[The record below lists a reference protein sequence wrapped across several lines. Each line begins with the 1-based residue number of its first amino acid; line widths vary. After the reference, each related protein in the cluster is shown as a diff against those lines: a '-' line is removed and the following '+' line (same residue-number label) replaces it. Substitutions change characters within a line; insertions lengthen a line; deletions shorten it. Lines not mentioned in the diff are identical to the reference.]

1 MDSKIIELL
10 DEITNSGIDICLI
23 SKYWDDQKLMQLYN
37 LGYRKFGE
45 NRVDSLVRRAQNLPD
60 DIEWHFVGNIQ
71 SRDLRKICQFAS
83 IIQSFDRP
91 DLLEKLS
98 KFKDDIVILIQVNLV
113 DDSSRNGI
121 NLNELDSVIKKI
133 TNFEIKCN
141 GFMFHPPIEL
151 SNEEKI
157 RYFNEMNKIFSK
169 YPDYSI
175 LSMGTSNDYHLANK
189 CGATLNRLGRVLFE

>member
-1 MDSKIIELL
+1 MIEIPIHFKDRNKGKSKIPKLQI
-10 DEITNSGIDICLI
+10 LI
-23 SKYWDDQKLMQLYN
+23 SFFDLISIKLKEIFIKQKFY
-37 LGYRKFGE
+37 E
-45 NRVDSLVRRAQNLPD
+45 
-60 DIEWHFVGNIQ
+60 
-71 SRDLRKICQFAS
+71 
-83 IIQSFDRP
+83 
-91 DLLEKLS
+91 
-98 KFKDDIVILIQVNLV
+98 
-113 DDSSRNGI
+113 I
-121 NLNELDSVIKKI
+121 NK
-133 TNFEIKCN
+133 TYNFEIKCN